1 MYKDLNEFIAALDKE
16 RMLARISEPVDPI
29 LEIAAVTDRVSK
41 SAGGGPAL
49 LFENPTGYDMPVAIN
64 LFGSMRRMC
73 MAPGVNTLDDLARDV
88 DELTTPN
95 TPAGVLA
102 ALRLGPTGNRR
113 QDVLPKTATDRP

>member
-49 LFENPTGYDMPVAIN
+49 VA
-64 LFGSMRRMC
+64 R
-73 MAPGVNTLDDLARDV
+73 GVS
-88 DELTTPN
+88 
-95 TPAGVLA
+95 
-102 ALRLGPTGNRR
+102 
-113 QDVLPKTATDRP
+113 